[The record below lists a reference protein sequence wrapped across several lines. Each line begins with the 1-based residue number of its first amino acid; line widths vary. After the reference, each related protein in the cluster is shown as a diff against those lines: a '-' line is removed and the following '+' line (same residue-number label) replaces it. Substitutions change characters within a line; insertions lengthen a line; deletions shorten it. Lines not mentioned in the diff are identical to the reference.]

1 MKETKINISA
11 FQASDASI
19 FHGRAGAASDEH
31 VRRAGMRSA
40 TGFSLCVL
48 PSRGAVIPPLPDAE
62 PGLQPVPLAAAILLC
77 FRGESHGMNGT
88 GVLENANSRGEAT
101 LQEASLRRVVLAG
114 FHLVRL

>member
-1 MKETKINISA
+1 MGGPGRPRMSTCEERGCA
-11 FQASDASI
+11 QPQASPCVSSLL
-19 FHGRAGAASDEH
+19 RA
-31 VRRAGMRSA
+31 
-40 TGFSLCVL
+40 

-62 PGLQPVPLAAAILLC
+62 PGLQPVSLAAAILLC